1 MTTGNDWN
9 NQIINEFRANEG
21 RVGGPFAGAPLL
33 LLHHTGAKSGTIRV
47 NPLMYLANDDRLLV
61 FGSKGGAPTDPD
73 WVYNLRA
80 NPQASV
86 EVGTDKFGV
95 EAEELTG
102 EERDRLFAKQVG
114 VFPVFGEYQAR
125 AGRRTI
131 PVIALKRRP

>member
-9 NQIINEFRANEG
+9 KQIIDEFRANEG

-47 NPLMYLANDDRLLV
+47 NPLMYLADDDRLLV
-61 FGSKGGAPTDPD
+61 FGSKGGAPTHPD

-80 NPQASV
+80 NPAATV
-86 EVGTDKFGV
+86 EVGTDKFAV

-102 EERDRLFAKQVG
+102 DERDRLFAKQAALYPA
-114 VFPVFGEYQAR
+114 FDNYQAST
-125 AGRRTI
+125 RRTI
-131 PVIALKRRP
+131 PVIALKRSS

>member
-9 NQIINEFRANEG
+9 KQIIDEFRANEG

-73 WVYNLRA
+73 WVYTSG
-80 NPQASV
+80 PTHTPPS
-86 EVGTDKFGV
+86 KS
-95 EAEELTG
+95 
-102 EERDRLFAKQVG
+102 
-114 VFPVFGEYQAR
+114 AR
-125 AGRRTI
+125 TSSAWRQRS
-131 PVIALKRRP
+131 